1 MASAYWCNPGGHAG
15 ADHILEVSSA
25 MLKWVLSSAL
35 FRKRKRAGA
44 LESTSVEYAQR
55 RPSPARGCSRLG
67 TELHGVKNAS
77 RERIQV
83 ELSNVETVNVSG
95 THMDFLFTSWERVV
109 AVMRR
114 CLGASAP
121 QQMSDRR

>member
-1 MASAYWCNPGGHAG
+1 
-15 ADHILEVSSA
+15 
-25 MLKWVLSSAL
+25 
-35 FRKRKRAGA
+35 
-44 LESTSVEYAQR
+44 
-55 RPSPARGCSRLG
+55 
-67 TELHGVKNAS
+67 
-77 RERIQV
+77 V

>member
-1 MASAYWCNPGGHAG
+1 MFSPGNRITWG
-15 ADHILEVSSA
+15 
-25 MLKWVLSSAL
+25 
-35 FRKRKRAGA
+35 
-44 LESTSVEYAQR
+44 Q
-55 RPSPARGCSRLG
+55 
-67 TELHGVKNAS
+67 NAS

-109 AVMRR
+109 AVTRR
-114 CLGASAP
+114 FLGVSAP